1 MSRMSVFN
9 SPFLLGFEQF
19 ERTIDRISKLSTETY
34 PPYNIEQISSNLLR
48 ITIAVAG
55 FEKEDLEINLEGNQL
70 QIKGFKKDENDE
82 RIFLHRGIATRQF
95 QRNFVLAEGIE
106 VEGAS
111 MENGLLSVD
120 LSQPI
125 NSEESKKIDHASAVK
140 KFDFLEKI
148 FPNKVSLLHGKIDIN
163 DKERILTKFLNN
175 EFKIL
180 VSTTVI
186 EVGID
191 FPNANV
197 IIIENSNKFGLSQ
210 LHQLR
215 EPRFSGS
222 GLRSVGEGYPR
233 GLRLQG
239 DLCGERANVEV
250 RRFVNFANLLLE
262 GRARLLHLDWHV
274 GMLAS

>member
-1 MSRMSVFN
+1 MSVFN

-55 FEKEDLEINLEGNQL
+55 FEKADLEINLEGNQL
-70 QIKGFKKDENDE
+70 QIKGFKKEENDE

-125 NSEESKKIDHASAVK
+125 NSEESKKIEIKDSSK
-140 KFDFLEKI
+140 
-148 FPNKVSLLHGKIDIN
+148 S
-163 DKERILTKFLNN
+163 NN
-175 EFKIL
+175 EKLISL
-180 VSTTVI
+180 
-186 EVGID
+186 
-191 FPNANV
+191 
-197 IIIENSNKFGLSQ
+197 ENGKSNRQ
-210 LHQLR
+210 R
-215 EPRFSGS
+215 
-222 GLRSVGEGYPR
+222 
-233 GLRLQG
+233 
-239 DLCGERANVEV
+239 
-250 RRFVNFANLLLE
+250 
-262 GRARLLHLDWHV
+262 
-274 GMLAS
+274 

>member
-55 FEKEDLEINLEGNQL
+55 FEKGDLEINLEGNQL
-70 QIKGFKKDENDE
+70 QIKGFKKEENDD

-125 NSEESKKIDHASAVK
+125 NSEESKKIEIKDSSK
-140 KFDFLEKI
+140 
-148 FPNKVSLLHGKIDIN
+148 S
-163 DKERILTKFLNN
+163 NN
-175 EFKIL
+175 EKLISL
-180 VSTTVI
+180 
-186 EVGID
+186 
-191 FPNANV
+191 
-197 IIIENSNKFGLSQ
+197 ENGKSNRQK
-210 LHQLR
+210 
-215 EPRFSGS
+215 
-222 GLRSVGEGYPR
+222 
-233 GLRLQG
+233 
-239 DLCGERANVEV
+239 
-250 RRFVNFANLLLE
+250 
-262 GRARLLHLDWHV
+262 
-274 GMLAS
+274 

>member
-70 QIKGFKKDENDE
+70 QIKGFKKEENDE

-95 QRNFVLAEGIE
+95 QRNFVLADGIE

-125 NSEESKKIDHASAVK
+125 NSEESKKIEIKDSSK
-140 KFDFLEKI
+140 
-148 FPNKVSLLHGKIDIN
+148 S
-163 DKERILTKFLNN
+163 NN
-175 EFKIL
+175 EKLISL
-180 VSTTVI
+180 
-186 EVGID
+186 
-191 FPNANV
+191 
-197 IIIENSNKFGLSQ
+197 ENGKSNRQK
-210 LHQLR
+210 
-215 EPRFSGS
+215 
-222 GLRSVGEGYPR
+222 
-233 GLRLQG
+233 
-239 DLCGERANVEV
+239 
-250 RRFVNFANLLLE
+250 
-262 GRARLLHLDWHV
+262 
-274 GMLAS
+274 

>member
-70 QIKGFKKDENDE
+70 QIKGFKKEDNDE

-125 NSEESKKIDHASAVK
+125 NSEESKKIEIKDSSK
-140 KFDFLEKI
+140 
-148 FPNKVSLLHGKIDIN
+148 S
-163 DKERILTKFLNN
+163 NN
-175 EFKIL
+175 EKLISL
-180 VSTTVI
+180 
-186 EVGID
+186 
-191 FPNANV
+191 
-197 IIIENSNKFGLSQ
+197 ENGKSNRQK
-210 LHQLR
+210 
-215 EPRFSGS
+215 
-222 GLRSVGEGYPR
+222 
-233 GLRLQG
+233 
-239 DLCGERANVEV
+239 
-250 RRFVNFANLLLE
+250 
-262 GRARLLHLDWHV
+262 
-274 GMLAS
+274 